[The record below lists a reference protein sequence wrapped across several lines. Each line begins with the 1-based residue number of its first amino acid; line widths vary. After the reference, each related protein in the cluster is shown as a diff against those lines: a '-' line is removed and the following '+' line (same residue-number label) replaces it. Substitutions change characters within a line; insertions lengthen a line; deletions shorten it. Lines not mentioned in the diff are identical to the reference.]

1 MPRRF
6 SNADLEDMH
15 AQNELLRYQINLS
28 QSNYQVEQAAA
39 ALAMRPAQPTEVDY
53 VVLPHSDH
61 AVVMAELDPAAARR
75 RSPRGAAELCRRN
88 GAALTHRAR
97 RSQPQPPLLSGGF
110 FCFPRPHAGGRATA
124 ARVGERVTN

>member
-1 MPRRF
+1 MR
-6 SNADLEDMH
+6 

-61 AVVMAELDPAAARR
+61 AVVMAELDPAARAGGL
-75 RSPRGAAELCRRN
+75 RGALQNFAAEM
-88 GAALTHRAR
+88 AR
-97 RSQPQPPLLSGGF
+97 PST
-110 FCFPRPHAGGRATA
+110 GRAEA
-124 ARVGERVTN
+124 SPSHRF